1 MNSAIINVSEILNGG
16 QNLVSTGFSAE
27 YNFDGEN
34 ARQYLRELVEN
45 STQPSPIFSGIL
57 ILEKT
62 GQNLTIIDGIQRL
75 TSISLLLCA
84 LCENYRNTT
93 EKNEQA
99 REKISARFLIKDAEP
114 RLKLSQKNKVIYKK
128 ILLGERINSKEKEN
142 NLFLAYQGFLKE
154 IKEQNISGT
163 ELFRIISKIKFMVVT
178 TEPSEISVR
187 EMYQALNNK
196 DSSQLN
202 LISDFVEKR
211 GDSSLKLWLKTIN
224 NYKKIGIPF
233 ENFIKDFLIVQ
244 NGGQKP
250 NQNALYNKFQSYFT
264 KISKYQSPDEIITN
278 MCKYAKNYVKITR
291 CDFKDKKIKEQI
303 DILNKNEGQDAYPY
317 LMEVLEDL
325 ENKHIDKEIFI
336 GILSMI
342 NSFLLKRQEDS
353 LLNLTIDFANL
364 SKELNKMLILKDYEP
379 KILDETKL
387 TINEINTLS
396 AFEV

>member
-1 MNSAIINVSEILNGG
+1 MNSAIINVSEILSNEH
-16 QNLVSTGFSAE
+16 NLVSTGFSAE

-34 ARQYLRELVEN
+34 AAQYLRELVEN

-57 ILEKT
+57 IFEKT
-62 GQNLTIIDGIQRL
+62 GDNLTIIDGIQRL

-84 LCENYRNTT
+84 LCENYKNTT

-99 REKISARFLIKDAEP
+99 REKIFNRFLVKDEAP
-114 RLKLSQKNKVIYKK
+114 RLKLSPKNRVVYKK
-128 ILLGERINSKEKEN
+128 ILFGAKISSKEKEN
-142 NLFLAYQGFLKE
+142 SIFLAYQGFLKE

-178 TEPSEISVR
+178 TSPSEISVR

-202 LISDFVEKR
+202 LISDFVEKK
-211 GDSSLKLWLKTIN
+211 GDVSVKLWLKTVS
-224 NYKKIGIPF
+224 NYQKAEIPF

-244 NGGQKP
+244 NEGQKP
-250 NQNALYNKFQSYFT
+250 NQNALYNKFQSYFAQ
-264 KISKYQSPDEIITN
+264 ISKYKSADDIIEN
-278 MCKYAKNYVKITR
+278 ICKYAKNYLKIIR
-291 CDFKDKKIKEQI
+291 SDFRDKKIKEQI
-303 DILNKNEGQDAYPY
+303 DFLNQNDGQDAYPY

-325 ENKHIDKEIFI
+325 ESKHIDKEIFI

-342 NSFLLKRQEDS
+342 NSFILKRKEDP
-353 LLNLTIDFANL
+353 LLNVTIDFAHL
-364 SKELNKMLILKDYEP
+364 SKELNKMLVLKDYTP
-379 KILDETKL
+379 NLIDENKL
-387 TINEINTLS
+387 TINEINNLS